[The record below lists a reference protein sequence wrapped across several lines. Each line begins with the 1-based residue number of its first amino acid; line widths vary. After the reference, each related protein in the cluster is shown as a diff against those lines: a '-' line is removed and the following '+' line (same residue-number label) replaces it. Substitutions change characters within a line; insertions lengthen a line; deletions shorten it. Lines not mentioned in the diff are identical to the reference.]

1 MTLWH
6 QSEVAQIH
14 LNHFQTQSPK
24 YMLARSVS
32 AKPQMSSK
40 WTFVSFSL
48 FRLNFLFPKTLCC
61 SFDPLW
67 DNWFYC
73 HKCCFV
79 LETLDGPP
87 QPARLGSHGGSRH
100 SPNAKRIFASL
111 VAWSSVKF
119 TIVFYILERPT
130 KPELKS
136 LKSTRKYIYDP
147 ISNAYVVSLMLIS
160 IL

>member
-40 WTFVSFSL
+40 WTFVSFCL
-48 FRLNFLFPKTLCC
+48 FRQNFLFQKHSATHSTPCENNC
-61 SFDPLW
+61 
-67 DNWFYC
+67 FYC
-73 HKCCFV
+73 RKCCFV
-79 LETLDGPP
+79 LKALDGPP
-87 QPARLGSHGGSRH
+87 QPASLGSHGGSRH

-119 TIVFYILERPT
+119 TIFFYILERPT
-130 KPELKS
+130 TPELKS

-147 ISNAYVVSLMLIS
+147 ISMLI
-160 IL
+160 